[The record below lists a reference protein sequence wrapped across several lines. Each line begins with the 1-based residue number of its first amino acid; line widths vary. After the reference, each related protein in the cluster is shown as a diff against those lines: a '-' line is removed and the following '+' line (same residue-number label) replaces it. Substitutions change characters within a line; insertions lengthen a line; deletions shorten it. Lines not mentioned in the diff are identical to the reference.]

1 MSNDD
6 LKILPLKPLEIQDKS
21 DQKFHPHL
29 PSIARNHGTLCLI
42 IGSCGSG
49 KTCLLANILCNKA
62 MFRNAFSKVVFWSP
76 TVDVDDSC
84 RFFRDCFDCYTEYKD
99 EQLKAIISKQMSYPK
114 KEMPRIA
121 IVADDSGGCLSKNF
135 FTWLTRYRHIN
146 SNVFLSIQNFKMLQP
161 SARSNANAVILM
173 NGIVNNKELEKIDEE
188 YSASYKN
195 TLMYC
200 YKKFANKPYS
210 FLYLKNRKNPPEMY
224 QNFTTPID
232 WKKYIKQAKAFN
244 KKKDFDSDSEDEQFD
259 MEI

>member
-1 MSNDD
+1 MSNSE

-21 DQKFHPHL
+21 DKKFHPHL
-29 PSIARNHGTLCLI
+29 PSISRNHGTLCLI

-49 KTCLLANILCNKA
+49 KTCLMANILCNQA
-62 MFRNAFSKVVFWSP
+62 MFRGAFENVYFFSP
-76 TVDVDDSC
+76 TVDIDDSC
-84 RFFRDCFDCYTEYKD
+84 RFFRDCFNCYTEYKD
-99 EQLKAIISKQMSYPK
+99 SILKNIIATQMSYPK
-114 KEMPRIA
+114 NEMPRIA
-121 IVADDSGGCLSKNF
+121 VVADDSGGLLSKNF

-188 YSASYKN
+188 YSAPYKN

-224 QNFTTPID
+224 QNLTTKID
-232 WKKYIKQAKAFN
+232 WKKYTKQARLFN
-244 KKKDFDSDSEDEQFD
+244 KKKDYDSESDE
-259 MEI
+259 EI